1 MNQGNRRSW
10 LFVHPDFA
18 TEGLEPGLAVS
29 TRGGIAMVEQPG
41 SIRQAILILLTTLP
55 GERVMR
61 PAYGCDLF
69 KLVFSPNDDTTAG
82 LAIHFIRRAL
92 DRWEPRIDII
102 HLDATRNR
110 DEPARLDISLDYKIK
125 AIQRTDQVG
134 FSINLA
140 EGRV

>member
-1 MNQGNRRSW
+1 MNQGTRRSW

-18 TEGLEPGLAVS
+18 TEGREPGLAVS
-29 TRGGIAMVEQPG
+29 TRGGIAMVEQPA

-61 PAYGCDLF
+61 PAYGCELF

-92 DRWEPRIDII
+92 DRWEPRIEIV

-110 DEPARLDISLDYKIK
+110 DDPSRLDISLTYKVR

>member
-18 TEGLEPGLAVS
+18 TEALEPGLAVS

-102 HLDATRNR
+102 NLDATRDR
-110 DEPARLDISLDYKIK
+110 DEPARLEISLEYKIK
-125 AIQRTDQVG
+125 AILRTDQIG

>member
-1 MNQGNRRSW
+1 MNSRHRRSW
-10 LFVHPDFA
+10 QFVHPDFA
-18 TEGLEPGLAVS
+18 AEGAETGLSISPG
-29 TRGGIAMVEQPG
+29 GGIAMVEQPA

-61 PAYGCDLF
+61 PSYGCDLF

-82 LAIHFIRRAL
+82 LAIHFVRKAL
-92 DRWEPRIDII
+92 ERWEPRVEILQ
-102 HLDATRNR
+102 LDASRNP
-110 DEPARLDISLDYKIK
+110 DEPDQLDISLGYKIR
-125 AIQRTDQVG
+125 AIQRTDQVE